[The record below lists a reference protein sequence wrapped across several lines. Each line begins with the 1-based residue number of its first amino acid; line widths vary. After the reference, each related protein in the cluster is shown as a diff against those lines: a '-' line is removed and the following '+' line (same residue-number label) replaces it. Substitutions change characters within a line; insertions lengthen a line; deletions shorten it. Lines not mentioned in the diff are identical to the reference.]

1 MASRLITP
9 EKVRKLQRALYAKAK
24 EEPQFRFYQLYD
36 KLYREDILGHAYA
49 LCRANGGN
57 PGVDGER
64 FSDIEGNDRGRWL
77 GELTQELRE
86 RRYRPQAVRRVTIPK
101 PDGKTRPLGIPTIR
115 DRVVQM
121 AAVLILSPIFEV
133 DFADEQYAYRPG
145 RSAHDALNKI
155 HRNLYQGYTEV
166 VDADLSG
173 YFDSIPHGE
182 LMQSVARRVSD
193 RHILRM
199 IKMWLEMPVEEED
212 NRGRR
217 HRSARNRKEHRG
229 TPQGAVISPLL
240 ANIYI
245 RRFVM
250 GWKRLGYEQRLQ
262 ARIVNYADDFVIMC
276 KGTAVEAARTMRVM
290 MEQLKLTVNEEKTR
304 VCCLPNERFDFLG
317 YTIGRYWSVK
327 TGRPIWSTRPSKKS
341 VQKMTRE
348 ITRQTSRQGG
358 WMEAKDLAV
367 RLNRQLTGWAN
378 YFKLGQVSPAYKA
391 IDMHVRKRLRQW
403 LCRKHKV
410 EGRGTRRFPIEYL
423 YGDMGVK
430 SLASFQR
437 NLPWAKAKRSCP
449 RAGCG
454 KSARPVR

>member
-1 MASRLITP
+1 MASRLVTP

-24 EEPQFRFYQLYD
+24 EEPRFRFYQLYD

-155 HRNLYQGYTEV
+155 HRHLYQGYTEV

-182 LMQSVARRVSD
+182 LMRSVARRVSD
-193 RHILRM
+193 RHILRL

-229 TPQGAVISPLL
+229 THQGAVISPLL
-240 ANIYI
+240 ANI
-245 RRFVM
+245 
-250 GWKRLGYEQRLQ
+250 
-262 ARIVNYADDFVIMC
+262 
-276 KGTAVEAARTMRVM
+276 
-290 MEQLKLTVNEEKTR
+290 
-304 VCCLPNERFDFLG
+304 
-317 YTIGRYWSVK
+317 
-327 TGRPIWSTRPSKKS
+327 
-341 VQKMTRE
+341 
-348 ITRQTSRQGG
+348 
-358 WMEAKDLAV
+358 
-367 RLNRQLTGWAN
+367 
-378 YFKLGQVSPAYKA
+378 
-391 IDMHVRKRLRQW
+391 
-403 LCRKHKV
+403 
-410 EGRGTRRFPIEYL
+410 
-423 YGDMGVK
+423 
-430 SLASFQR
+430 
-437 NLPWAKAKRSCP
+437 
-449 RAGCG
+449 
-454 KSARPVR
+454 